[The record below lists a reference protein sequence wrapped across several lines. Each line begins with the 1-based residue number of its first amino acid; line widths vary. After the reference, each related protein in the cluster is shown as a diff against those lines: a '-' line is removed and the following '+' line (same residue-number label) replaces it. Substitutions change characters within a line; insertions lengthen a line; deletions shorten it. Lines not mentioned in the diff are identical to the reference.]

1 MVVTKAERGLVVDEK
16 SALIQKYQR
25 EVEELRSQLKH
36 QNEAIQKAEDSEEL
50 IAAQE
55 EHRKQ
60 LGALEDERTKVSLL
74 SGDIHSD

>member
-74 SGDIHSD
+74 SGDTHSD